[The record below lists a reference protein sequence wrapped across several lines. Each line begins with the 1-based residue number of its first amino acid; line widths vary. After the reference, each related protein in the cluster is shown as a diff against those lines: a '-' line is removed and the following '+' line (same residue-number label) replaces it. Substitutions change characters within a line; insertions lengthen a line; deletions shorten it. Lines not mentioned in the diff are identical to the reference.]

1 MADILIIIILASLV
15 FLIIRSLLRQRTHG
29 GCGSCSNGGGC
40 GCGCSGCTAVKKDS
54 DKHS

>member
-1 MADILIIIILASLV
+1 MADILLIIILASLV
-15 FLIIRSLLRQRTHG
+15 FLIIRSLLRQRTRG